1 MHIQCEYKTSVFPF
15 YLRWKKQEVF
25 SVLLQN
31 FLLSRAK
38 AELSPHIHHLSKNP
52 GAINQSIKKIITYI
66 DSVVLECEGATTK
79 DYLTKRKYEALE
91 TVLSYL
97 VQEGYSQVKQDQISK
112 KSGISKPV
120 INYVFNW
127 LQDLGVCQQIKVR
140 RHGKIAP
147 SVYILTIHNNYLK
160 IIEYFKIKW
169 AVAIDVCSTFTRF
182 LKNKIS
188 KKTIVTDHDDMQKN
202 KLETSSSLDLFN
214 IEEQSK
220 PAVDHEAKEKYNRLQ
235 DLNDYLSDDQKK
247 AYHYILS
254 QGVTYLSE
262 NDAYTIALRLPPDMD
277 SMGTSAE
284 WAFKESVEWFDSNK
298 AENSAP
304 AHFIKMFGQ
313 KLKFYQDR
321 RKRDAQ
327 KKIPFFSKKND
338 SKLIIY
344 KFFEENN

>member
-1 MHIQCEYKTSVFPF
+1 M
-15 YLRWKKQEVF
+15 
-25 SVLLQN
+25 LLHN

-38 AELSPHIHHLSKNP
+38 AELSPRIKHLSKTP
-52 GAINQSIKKIITYI
+52 GAINQSIKKVTTYI
-66 DSVVLECEGATTK
+66 DNIVFEHEGVTTK

-97 VQEGYSQVKQDQISK
+97 VQEGYSQVKQDHISK
-112 KSGISKPV
+112 KSGISKPL

-160 IIEYFKIKW
+160 IIEYFKVKW
-169 AVAIDVCSTFTRF
+169 ALAIEVCSTFTRF

-188 KKTIVTDHDDMQKN
+188 KKNVATNQDNMQKN

-220 PAVDHEAKEKYNRLQ
+220 SAADYEAKEKYNRLQ

-247 AYHYILS
+247 AYYYILS
-254 QGVTYLSE
+254 QELTYLSE
-262 NDAYTIALRLPPDMD
+262 NDAYTIALRLPPDID
-277 SMGTSAE
+277 RYTRWDIE
-284 WAFKESVEWFDSNK
+284 ECVQWFQFNK
-298 AENSAP
+298 AENSNP
-304 AHFIKMFGQ
+304 AHFIKMFAQ
-313 KLKFYQDR
+313 KSKQNQDR
-321 RKRDAQ
+321 RSREA
-327 KKIPFFSKKND
+327 KKEISLFGKKKKG
-338 SKLIIY
+338 KLIIY
-344 KFFEENN
+344 NFLKDDN

>member
-1 MHIQCEYKTSVFPF
+1 M
-15 YLRWKKQEVF
+15 
-25 SVLLQN
+25 LLQN

-38 AELSPHIHHLSKNP
+38 AELSPHIHHLSKTP
-52 GAINQSIKKIITYI
+52 GAINQSIKKVTTHI
-66 DSVVLECEGATTK
+66 DSIVLECEGITTK

-97 VQEGYSQVKQDQISK
+97 VQEGYSQVKQDHICK

-160 IIEYFKIKW
+160 IIEYFKVKW

-182 LKNKIS
+182 LKNKIN
-188 KKTIVTDHDDMQKN
+188 KKAVVTDHEDMKKDN
-202 KLETSSSLDLFN
+202 LKTSSSLNLFS
-214 IEEQSK
+214 IDEQSK
-220 PAVDHEAKEKYNRLQ
+220 PTSDYEPKENTNRLQ
-235 DLNDYLSDDQKK
+235 DLNDYLSEDQKK
-247 AYHYILS
+247 AYYYILS

-262 NDAYTIALRLPPDMD
+262 NAAYTISLRLPPDMD
-277 SMGTSAE
+277 RMGTSAK
-284 WAFKESVEWFDSNK
+284 WAFKDCVEWFDSNK
-298 AENSAP
+298 ADNSAP

-313 KLKFYQDR
+313 KLNFYQNR
-321 RKRDAQ
+321 RKHDAQ
-327 KKIPFFSKKND
+327 KRVSLFGKKND
-338 SKLIIY
+338 SKFVFYNFL
-344 KFFEENN
+344 EENN